1 MKNFIITFSYCSFE
15 ITIIKST
22 SHAPYTI
29 IFPPLHPINHA
40 RPPPLQINGTRHHFG
55 STNFFA
61 LIVRNVCR
69 QTCICITTIYNF
81 IIHKIEIRIIN
92 HI

>member
-1 MKNFIITFSYCSFE
+1 MKNFIITFSCCSFE

-40 RPPPLQINGTRHHFG
+40 RPPPLQIVDCT
-55 STNFFA
+55 
-61 LIVRNVCR
+61 
-69 QTCICITTIYNF
+69 
-81 IIHKIEIRIIN
+81 
-92 HI
+92 